1 MKISLPL
8 SVFAF
13 FAAAVQAA
21 EAPSAGQ
28 QTRAIKA
35 LSADETKALLAGAG
49 QGYARA
55 AELNRHPGPM
65 HALELG
71 AQLELTPMQ
80 QETLAQL
87 MARHKVEARAL
98 GADVVRLEAEL
109 DALFASGK
117 PVRESVEAKAAE
129 AGLAQARY
137 RASHLTTHI
146 ETARIMTAAQIERYD
161 RLRGY
166 TGDAAQG
173 GGVHGGHAH

>member
-1 MKISLPL
+1 
-8 SVFAF
+8 
-13 FAAAVQAA
+13 
-21 EAPSAGQ
+21 
-28 QTRAIKA
+28 
-35 LSADETKALLAGAG
+35 
-49 QGYARA
+49 
-55 AELNRHPGPM
+55 M

-71 AQLELTPMQ
+71 AQLELTPAQ

-87 MARHKVEARAL
+87 MTRHKVEARAL

-109 DALFASGK
+109 DALFARGK
-117 PVRESVEAKAAE
+117 PVREAVEAKATE

-146 ETARIMTAAQIERYD
+146 ETARIMTAEQIERYD

-173 GGVHGGHAH
+173 GGIHGGHVH

>member
-1 MKISLPL
+1 MKKVFSL
-8 SVFAF
+8 F
-13 FAAAVQAA
+13 FLASLAGATQAA
-21 EAPSAGQ
+21 DAPYAGQ

-35 LSADETKALLAGAG
+35 LGADETKALLAGAG

-55 AELNRHPGPM
+55 AELNHYPGPM
-65 HALELG
+65 HTLELA
-71 AQLELTPMQ
+71 AQLQLTPAQ

-87 MARHKVEARAL
+87 MARHKAEARAL
-98 GADVVRLEAEL
+98 GADVVRLETEL
-109 DALFASGK
+109 DALFAGGK

-129 AGLAQARY
+129 TGLAQARY

-146 ETARIMTAAQIERYD
+146 ETARIMTAEQIERYD

-173 GGVHGGHAH
+173 GGVHRGHAH